1 MRGRQL
7 YTRLY
12 NKANA
17 EVSELKGQAANLR
30 ERCANPASALE
41 ITTSILE
48 ASGDVQL
55 KASASAARIL
65 LNTVGRAPVTERS
78 TCPPSSNFST
88 KGAEPFWSKSLSANG
103 LAAVLTPNATS

>member
-17 EVSELKGQAANLR
+17 EVSELKGQAADLR

-48 ASGDVQL
+48 ASGDAQL
-55 KASASAARIL
+55 KASASAARAAR
-65 LNTVGRAPVTERS
+65 NS
-78 TCPPSSNFST
+78 
-88 KGAEPFWSKSLSANG
+88 
-103 LAAVLTPNATS
+103 LAALFADAPGDANA